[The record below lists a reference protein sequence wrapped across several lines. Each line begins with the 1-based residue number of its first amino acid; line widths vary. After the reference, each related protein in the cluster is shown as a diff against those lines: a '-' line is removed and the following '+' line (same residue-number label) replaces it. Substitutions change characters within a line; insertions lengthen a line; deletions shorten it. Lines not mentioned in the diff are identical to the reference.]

1 MLKKFIPA
9 FHGIR
14 DLISDKNFI
23 IHLLIAVIVVF
34 AGLIFSIS
42 PIEWLIILVCTGI
55 VLTAE
60 GVNSAIEKLCDLNK
74 KEHNSEIK
82 KIKDISAASVLIS
95 AIISAIAGLIIFVP
109 EILELLG

>member
-14 DLISDKNFI
+14 NLISDKNFI
-23 IHLLIAVIVVF
+23 IHMVIAVLVVT
-34 AGLIFSIS
+34 AALIFSIS
-42 PIEWLIILVCTGI
+42 PIEWLIIILCIGL

-60 GVNSAIEKLCDLNK
+60 SFNSAIETLCDLNK
-74 KEHNSEIK
+74 KEHNSEIRM
-82 KIKDISAASVLIS
+82 IKDISAASVLIS